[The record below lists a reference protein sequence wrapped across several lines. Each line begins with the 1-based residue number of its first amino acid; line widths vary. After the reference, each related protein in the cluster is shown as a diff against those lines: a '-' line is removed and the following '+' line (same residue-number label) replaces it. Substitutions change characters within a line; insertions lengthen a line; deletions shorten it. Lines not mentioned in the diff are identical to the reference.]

1 MKETQSPGVTRPL
14 VRRFRARSLA
24 VLALAWLFASA
35 WGSVVQTQWNLQGL
49 VGLGLD
55 IPLALR
61 LQTTAQDLLGF
72 GPVLA
77 GIVAAG
83 WLPALLVAHGLA
95 RRWPQWR
102 TPLLSLAAGAGMV
115 AAIRA
120 VDAVAPMPVF
130 IDATRHGP
138 GLLAMAAGG
147 LLAGWMLARQGVQLP
162 RAASASSSS
171 ASGQS
176 EGK

>member
-1 MKETQSPGVTRPL
+1 MKETQSPGVTQPL
-14 VRRFRARSLA
+14 VRRFHARTLA
-24 VLALAWLFASA
+24 MLTLAWLFASA

-55 IPLALR
+55 ISLPLR

-72 GPVLA
+72 GPVFA

-83 WLPALLVAHGLA
+83 WLPALLLAHGLA

-102 TPLLSLAAGAGMV
+102 TPLLSVAAGAGMV

-130 IDATRHGP
+130 IDATRGWP
-138 GLLAMAAGG
+138 GLLTMAAGAA
-147 LLAGWMLARQGVQLP
+147 LAGGLYGRYGLAVRPQRP
-162 RAASASSSS
+162 A
-171 ASGQS
+171 
-176 EGK
+176 

>member
-1 MKETQSPGVTRPL
+1 MMKETQSPGATPPHA
-14 VRRFRARSLA
+14 RRFRARSLGM
-24 VLALAWLFASA
+24 LALAWLFASA

-49 VGLGLD
+49 VALGLD

-61 LQTTAQDLLGF
+61 LQTTVQDLMGF

-83 WLPALLVAHGLA
+83 WLPALLVACRLA

-102 TPLLSLAAGAGMV
+102 APLLSVAAAAGMV

-130 IDATRHGP
+130 IDATRHAP
-138 GLLAMAAGG
+138 GLLAMAAGSAM
-147 LLAGWMLARQGVQLP
+147 AGWLYAVLTRRG
-162 RAASASSSS
+162 
-171 ASGQS
+171 
-176 EGK
+176 